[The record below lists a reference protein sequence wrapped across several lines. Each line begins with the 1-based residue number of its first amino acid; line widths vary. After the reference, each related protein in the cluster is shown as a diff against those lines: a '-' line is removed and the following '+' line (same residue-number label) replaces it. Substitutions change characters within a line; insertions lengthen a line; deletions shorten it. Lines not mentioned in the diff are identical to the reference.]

1 MEAACR
7 FRQGIAGNKDLS
19 RKGNRMDMR
28 GWDATPKTVLKRLVG
43 KRLWNV
49 ARRAKRRLFGGPD
62 SPEKPYF
69 EYDRGRL
76 ARFSGV
82 FATDTHAAALAKL
95 ILYYHALE
103 KGLTMPSRRMGF
115 GKDVVRGTMT
125 RVDAYERTFGWDAQS
140 KHAAGVVRAYGELHD
155 RWEGKSEDPAFWR
168 EVEDFVSRHANIPSA
183 KQFHWGKSE
192 FFSKRDA
199 PFPVFAASRH
209 CVRDYGPGQIS
220 VERIREAVKLAA
232 TAPSACNRQY
242 VRVHCVSDKRKIA
255 DVLALQNGNRGF
267 GHLADKLLVV
277 TADLAGLDNPGE
289 RNDLFTNGGIFL
301 MNLSYALHYHEIA
314 HCILNWS
321 VKPARDLSLRQLL
334 SLAESESVVALLTC
348 GELPPEFDVAAS
360 PRKDVDDI
368 FVKED

>member
-1 MEAACR
+1 M
-7 FRQGIAGNKDLS
+7 S
-19 RKGNRMDMR
+19 
-28 GWDATPKTVLKRLVG
+28 GWNATPKTVLKRLAG
-43 KRLWNV
+43 ERLWNA
-49 ARRAKRRLFGGPD
+49 ARKAKRRLFGGPD

-69 EYDRGRL
+69 EYDRERL

-82 FATDTHAAALAKL
+82 FAADTQAAALAKL
-95 ILYYHALE
+95 ILYYHAVE

-115 GKDVVRGTMT
+115 GKDVVRGTMV
-125 RVDAYERTFGWDAQS
+125 RVDAYERAFGRDAQS

-155 RWEGKSEDPAFWR
+155 GWKGKNEDLAFWR
-168 EVEDFVSRHANIPSA
+168 DVEDFVSRHADIPA
-183 KQFHWGKSE
+183 ARQFHWGKSE

-199 PFPVFAASRH
+199 PFPAFAASRH
-209 CVRDYGPGQIS
+209 CVRDYGPGRIPM
-220 VERIREAVKLAA
+220 ERIREAVRLAA

-242 VRVHCVSDKRKIA
+242 VRVHCVSGKRKIA

-277 TADLAGLDNPGE
+277 TADLAGLDNAGE

-321 VKPARDLSLRQLL
+321 VDPERDLALRQLL
-334 SLAESESVVALLTC
+334 PLGESESVVALLTC
-348 GELPPEFDVAAS
+348 GEPPEEFDVAMS
-360 PRKDVDDI
+360 PRKNVDEILVEWD
-368 FVKED
+368 